1 MLFAFFLAK
10 ENRALLI
17 GEAMSKKDHG
27 KIIESVLKIPEV
39 NRIITLRTMHFGP
52 NDVLVAMEV
61 SIVDNITTHQI
72 EQVIDTIEER
82 IKSVIDVKTSSK
94 IYVEVERDS
103 CPVNSKNFDGNRK
116 NEGT

>member
-1 MLFAFFLAK
+1 
-10 ENRALLI
+10 
-17 GEAMSKKDHG
+17 
-27 KIIESVLKIPEV
+27 
-39 NRIITLRTMHFGP
+39 MHFGP

-61 SIVDNITTHQI
+61 SIVDNINTDQI

-103 CPVNSKNFDGNRK
+103 CPINPKKQQDPRK
-116 NEGT
+116 K